1 MRNPNGMRVLLADNH
16 VRVRWALRTYLRE
29 ELGLEMVAEVAD
41 ATALL
46 AEARTS
52 SPDLI
57 LVEWDLPGEPMEGV
71 LELLRDQGLHAHVVV
86 LSRRPECERAALA
99 AGADVFVCKAGPPGQ
114 LGAALHDLIGA
125 ESPPVGNRTL
135 ECHS

>member
-1 MRNPNGMRVLLADNH
+1 MRALLADNH

-29 ELGLEMVAEVAD
+29 ELGLEMVAEAAD
-41 ATALL
+41 ATTLL

-52 SPDLI
+52 RPDLI
-57 LVEWDLPGEPMEGV
+57 LAEWDLPGQPLEGV
-71 LELLRDQGLHAHVVV
+71 LESLRDQGLHARVIV

-114 LGAALHDLIGA
+114 LGAALHGLIGDGD
-125 ESPPVGNRTL
+125 PPPGNGTL
-135 ECHS
+135 DMHEGEKP